1 MLKIFIILFF
11 FIDIISK
18 QIILD
23 LKYYKKFSNE
33 FSFENN
39 IILNDLIT
47 DVFIGSNY
55 QKLTFSVRTNEYS
68 TLLIG
73 NNCEILYPEL
83 QIKYNQELSKDFKQ
97 ITHEIIYG
105 EESYIK
111 ACISNDK
118 FSLFKNDENN
128 KNKNILINKNNKM
141 EFYIN
146 FLLVSRIRVNNFF
159 SYSEKLPPSHSGIIG
174 LNICPM
180 YDTVQG
186 TGLIENLKKNN
197 IIDNYA
203 FSFIFNKDKF
213 NLILGYEYNINDLKN
228 YKFRR
233 TEIIEK
239 YSSLDWAILFDSIYY
254 DNIEINHIKGSR
266 FIIEMGVVVAD
277 DKFKDLLVQNFF
289 GKYINKSICFL
300 NKLSDNYT
308 EYIFCKNKINI
319 KNFKSII
326 FYMKDIN
333 FSFELNYQD
342 LFIIKNNIVY
352 FLITFQK
359 SKKFWDFGFPIFKKY
374 KLIFD
379 IDKKIIGIHLN
390 NNKLIEKC
398 NILIYLL
405 YILLILLIGIV
416 VYIKFILNKNKIKN
430 KAIELNIT
438 YKII

>member
-1 MLKIFIILFF
+1 MLKLFIILFF
-11 FIDIISK
+11 FIDIILK

-47 DVFIGSNY
+47 DIFIGSNY

-73 NNCEILYPEL
+73 NNCEILYPEI
-83 QIKYNQELSKDFKQ
+83 QIKYKQELSKDFKQ

-118 FSLFKNDENN
+118 FSLFKNDENY
-128 KNKNILINKNNKM
+128 KNKNNLINKNNKIN
-141 EFYIN
+141 FYIN
-146 FLLVSRIRVNNFF
+146 FLLVSRIRINNFF

-180 YDTVQG
+180 YETVQG

-266 FIIEMGVVVAD
+266 FIIEIGVVVAD
-277 DKFKDLLVQNFF
+277 DKFKDLLIQNFF
-289 GKYINKSICFL
+289 GKYFNNSISF
-300 NKLSDNYT
+300 KQ
-308 EYIFCKNKINI
+308 I
-319 KNFKSII
+319 K
-326 FYMKDIN
+326 
-333 FSFELNYQD
+333 
-342 LFIIKNNIVY
+342 
-352 FLITFQK
+352 
-359 SKKFWDFGFPIFKKY
+359 
-374 KLIFD
+374 
-379 IDKKIIGIHLN
+379 
-390 NNKLIEKC
+390 
-398 NILIYLL
+398 
-405 YILLILLIGIV
+405 
-416 VYIKFILNKNKIKN
+416 
-430 KAIELNIT
+430 
-438 YKII
+438 